1 MPNES
6 QHHQAVQADTDDYVL
21 LQLISAGN
29 EEAFSV
35 LYQRHSPVLLRYAAH
50 FLNGDFSLAADIVD
64 DAMFQV
70 WKSAAAFQAKSKP
83 STWMHSITRNKLVDY
98 LRKHSDSRLDKDL
111 LRISMEKIIPS
122 AEATLVQASAGKDL
136 LRFME
141 KLSAEH
147 REVLTFAY
155 FQELSIKDIAVMLRI
170 SENTVKTRMFYARQK
185 MKKILQGAGILSN
198 EYESD

>member
-6 QHHQAVQADTDDYVL
+6 RHHQEIQADTDDYVL
-21 LQLISAGN
+21 LQLISVGN
-29 EEAFSV
+29 ESAFSV

-50 FLNGDFSLAADIVD
+50 FLNGDVSLAADIVD
-64 DAMFQV
+64 DAMFQI
-70 WKSAAAFQAKSKP
+70 WKSAAGFKAKSKP

-111 LRISMEKIIPS
+111 LRISMEKIVPS
-122 AEATLVQASAGKDL
+122 AEVTLVQDSVGKDL
-136 LRFME
+136 LRFMD

-147 REVLTFAY
+147 REVLTFSY
-155 FQELSIKDIAVMLRI
+155 FQELSIKDIAVMLGI

>member
-1 MPNES
+1 
-6 QHHQAVQADTDDYVL
+6 
-21 LQLISAGN
+21 
-29 EEAFSV
+29 
-35 LYQRHSPVLLRYAAH
+35 
-50 FLNGDFSLAADIVD
+50 
-64 DAMFQV
+64 
-70 WKSAAAFQAKSKP
+70 
-83 STWMHSITRNKLVDY
+83 LVDY

-111 LRISMEKIIPS
+111 LRISMEKMVPS
-122 AEATLVQASAGKDL
+122 AEAALVQASAGKDL

-155 FQELSIKDIAVMLRI
+155 FQELSIKEIAVMLRI